1 MAILARMYRRAWM
14 RLNRVIATVA
24 PVERLRRN
32 VSTYANT
39 RSANLPRSKTAR
51 RGAASN
57 ARFGTAADQLEHT
70 LWRSERASLRI
81 PRPRWSWTIDT
92 RNKVPTV
99 HISIRSNPKGNS
111 IAAVVPYGHL
121 QYSPR
126 AIVLQRPSMYA
137 LARLPMTFTFILT
150 RRSMGSWTTAD
161 A

>member
-1 MAILARMYRRAWM
+1 M

-24 PVERLRRN
+24 PVERLQRN
-32 VSTYANT
+32 VSTYVNT

-51 RGAASN
+51 RS
-57 ARFGTAADQLEHT
+57 ARRAIRHTADQLEHT